1 MRRSED
7 IVHSSECKNSEIETK
22 EVEIKQESPGW
33 QETGLILPAG
43 TVLFM
48 HTDKTLD
55 AQA

>member
-1 MRRSED
+1 MYMRRSED

-48 HTDKTLD
+48 HTKHV
-55 AQA
+55 